1 MPAVG
6 PMVVTK
12 RISTIDLLLK
22 TWPPCL
28 PARDVLN
35 NERSM
40 RRPILGIRHN
50 VSSESARDVNYQRP
64 ERFEKNGI
72 ANFLSRAPETDCMLG
87 QA

>member
-1 MPAVG
+1 
-6 PMVVTK
+6 
-12 RISTIDLLLK
+12 
-22 TWPPCL
+22 
-28 PARDVLN
+28 
-35 NERSM
+35 M